1 MNKYPFVVAELLS
14 TENDTVSAYF
24 LGLIS
29 AAKIMDIETETIPD
43 ESEYNDEDTLS
54 KFSNSQELKA
64 SQENE
69 MTPELP
75 PPFSKFIKFLDKSIP
90 VNSTC
95 AGYFAKVLKTLFF
108 FKPEISGRLVFHEHF
123 NTFKN
128 ITEHLYSDSLQENL
142 LSFLKLEPGYFKHN
156 PKDTFLEYRKELVN
170 KVIDI
175 VFRKAK
181 TPLDESM
188 AMDARSNAAAILVSL
203 INQKAIVKDGDEIIN
218 LVLSEKNMARFFLS
232 LDDADFIAPLTNIIM
247 HICDYITE
255 TRAPKKT
262 LALLDL
268 TNYTSTKPPPEI

>member
-123 NTFKN
+123 HIAGYFAKVLKTLFFFKPEISGRLVFHEHFNTFKN

-203 INQKAIVKDGDEIIN
+203 INQKAIVKDGDE
-218 LVLSEKNMARFFLS
+218 
-232 LDDADFIAPLTNIIM
+232 
-247 HICDYITE
+247 